1 MSPEIDS
8 DEPPS
13 GGLPVIGGPAFKNA
27 DFRRLWASS
36 AGNSFGMTGEQVI
49 LGLLVFEITQSS
61 AWVGT
66 ALALYYFPLLIA
78 GPLAGA
84 AADLLD
90 RRALLRRLEFAI
102 LSNILLFAGAVVMG
116 WVALWPNLI
125 VTVAAGSLRAMYG
138 PVRTS
143 YAYDIVGGDRIV
155 ASLGLLNLGMR
166 FGQLVG
172 ALIAGTAMERHGTP
186 AALLALAGAHG
197 VAFILLSRLRYAGF
211 AAPVSRAPIL
221 ENLREF
227 KHELLNNRVLLML
240 MILTASVEV
249 FGFSF
254 STALPELAATRFHVG
269 PEGLGMM
276 HAARAVGGILAGIVL
291 AGLGGLKRKGLVF
304 LAVIYTF
311 AGSLLLLAL
320 FDGFA
325 LGLAA
330 LVMVAFMATASDVLT
345 QSMVQLSVPN
355 ALRGRAMGTWSLAIG
370 SAPLGHLVMGAL
382 AVAIGVGGALA
393 VNGLALLAVG
403 LLAALMAPG
412 LRKL

>member
-1 MSPEIDS
+1 M
-8 DEPPS
+8 
-13 GGLPVIGGPAFKNA
+13 IGGPAFRNA

-36 AGNSFGMTGEQVI
+36 ACNSFGMTGEQVI
-49 LGLLVFEITQSS
+49 LGLLVFQITQSS
-61 AWVGT
+61 AWVGA

-90 RRALLRRLEFAI
+90 RRALLRRLELAI
-102 LSNILLFAGAVVMG
+102 LANIILFTGAVAMG
-116 WVALWPNLI
+116 WVALWSILLFT
-125 VTVAAGSLRAMYG
+125 TVAGALRAMHS

-143 YAYDIVGGDRIV
+143 YAYDIVGGDQIV
-155 ASLGLLNLGMR
+155 ASLGLLNLGTR
-166 FGQLVG
+166 LGQLAG
-172 ALIAGTAMERHGTP
+172 ALIAGAAMESYGT
-186 AALLALAGAHG
+186 ALALLALAGAHG
-197 VAFILLSRLRYAGF
+197 AAFLLLSRLRYAGF

-240 MILTASVEV
+240 ILLTSSVEV

-276 HAARAVGGILAGIVL
+276 HGARAVGGILAGIAL
-291 AGLGGLKRKGLVF
+291 AAMGGLRRKGLVF
-304 LAVIYTF
+304 LAVIYAF
-311 AGSLLLLAL
+311 GGSLLLLAL

-370 SAPLGHLVMGAL
+370 SAPLGHLVMGGL

>member
-1 MSPEIDS
+1 
-8 DEPPS
+8 
-13 GGLPVIGGPAFKNA
+13 
-27 DFRRLWASS
+27 
-36 AGNSFGMTGEQVI
+36 
-49 LGLLVFEITQSS
+49 
-61 AWVGT
+61 
-66 ALALYYFPLLIA
+66 
-78 GPLAGA
+78 
-84 AADLLD
+84 
-90 RRALLRRLEFAI
+90 
-102 LSNILLFAGAVVMG
+102 
-116 WVALWPNLI
+116 
-125 VTVAAGSLRAMYG
+125 
-138 PVRTS
+138 
-143 YAYDIVGGDRIV
+143 
-155 ASLGLLNLGMR
+155 
-166 FGQLVG
+166 
-172 ALIAGTAMERHGTP
+172 
-186 AALLALAGAHG
+186 
-197 VAFILLSRLRYAGF
+197 
-211 AAPVSRAPIL
+211 
-221 ENLREF
+221 
-227 KHELLNNRVLLML
+227 ML

-276 HAARAVGGILAGIVL
+276 HAARAMGGILAGIVL

-304 LAVIYTF
+304 LAVIYAF
-311 AGSLLLLAL
+311 GGSLLLLAL

-382 AVAIGVGGALA
+382 AVVIGVGGALA
-393 VNGLALLAVG
+393 VNGLALIAVG